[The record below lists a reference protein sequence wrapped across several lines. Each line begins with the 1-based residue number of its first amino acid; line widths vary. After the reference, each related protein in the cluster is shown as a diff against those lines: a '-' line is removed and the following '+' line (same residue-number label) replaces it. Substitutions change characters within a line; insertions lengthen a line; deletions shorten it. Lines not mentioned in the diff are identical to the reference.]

1 MIDIGLKHSALP
13 KQRLTAFVDPIL
25 VKRAKVR
32 GALENLTISEVVEKA
47 LDAYAPI
54 IDFDEGKRVKV
65 TFPKKVMTK
74 KALTKSLQQVK
85 NAKNEHARDLA
96 VDRS

>member
-1 MIDIGLKHSALP
+1 MTDTSSII

-54 IDFDEGKRVKV
+54 IDFDQGKRVKV
-65 TFPKKVMTK
+65 TFSQKNMTK
-74 KALTKSLQQVK
+74 TALSRSMLQV
-85 NAKNEHARDLA
+85 NSAKIKHTRDLS